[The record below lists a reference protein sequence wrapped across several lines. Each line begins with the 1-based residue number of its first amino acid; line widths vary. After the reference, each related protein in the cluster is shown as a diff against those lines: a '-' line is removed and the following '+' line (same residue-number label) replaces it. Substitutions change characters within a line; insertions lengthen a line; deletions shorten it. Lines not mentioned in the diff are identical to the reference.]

1 MLLVLA
7 AELAGTTDLPPAGVH
22 KHTRFVSVWYLSQP
36 KHIVMQIN
44 QLAQLA
50 QLAVQ
55 FDTDGNKVLFYSNVR
70 GEIHSKSHN

>member
-50 QLAVQ
+50 VQ

-70 GEIHSKSHN
+70 SEIHSKSHN